1 MKNLLLITFLF
12 LLNACSTYVEEANN
26 KEFKPLTP
34 SFEEFN
40 KEEPTNGSIFSAS
53 SSGLFSSD
61 RRAKRVGDI
70 LSVTLSETFSSNKAV
85 TNSSGKTDTIG
96 AEVGPTGLLRNFA
109 GLGGSASKTNS
120 FSGSMATNQS
130 NSLSGTLSATIVR
143 VFPNGNFEIK
153 GQKKL
158 RITEGTE
165 YIRLS
170 GIIRPQD
177 ISTTNTVSSAKIA
190 EAQIEYVGAGILDS
204 ATKPGWG
211 SQIFRAISPFWGL
224 KNEKNNNHFLISV
237 NRIILFS

>member
-1 MKNLLLITFLF
+1 MKKLIIIASILF
-12 LLNACSTYVEEANN
+12 INGCSTYVEEVNN
-26 KEFKPLTP
+26 KQFKPLTP
-34 SFEEFN
+34 SFEDFN
-40 KEEPTNGSIFSAS
+40 REEPSNGAIFSTS

-61 RRAKRVGDI
+61 RRAKKVGDI

-130 NSLSGTLSATIVR
+130 NSLSGTLSATVVR
-143 VFPNGNFEIK
+143 VFPNGNLEIK

-177 ISTTNTVSSAKIA
+177 ISTTNSVSSAKIA

-211 SQIFRAISPFWGL
+211 SKIFRAISPF
-224 KNEKNNNHFLISV
+224 
-237 NRIILFS
+237 

>member
-1 MKNLLLITFLF
+1 MKKLIIIVSIFLI
-12 LLNACSTYVEEANN
+12 NGCSTYVEEVNN
-26 KEFKPLTP
+26 KQFKPLTP

-40 KEEPTNGSIFSAS
+40 REEPSNGAIFSTS

-61 RRAKRVGDI
+61 RRAKKVGDI

-130 NSLSGTLSATIVR
+130 NSLSGTLSATVVR
-143 VFPNGNFEIK
+143 VFPNGNLEIK

-177 ISTTNTVSSAKIA
+177 ISTTNSVSSAKIA
-190 EAQIEYVGAGILDS
+190 EAQIEYVGAGILDLS
-204 ATKPGWG
+204 
-211 SQIFRAISPFWGL
+211 
-224 KNEKNNNHFLISV
+224 LIH
-237 NRIILFS
+237 I

>member
-1 MKNLLLITFLF
+1 MKNLIFISILF
-12 LLNACSTYVEEANN
+12 FVNGCSTYIEEANN
-26 KEFKPLTP
+26 KHFTPLTP

-40 KEEPTNGSIFSAS
+40 KDEPSNGSIYSTSSA
-53 SSGLFSSD
+53 GLFSSD
-61 RRAKRVGDI
+61 RRAKKVGDI

-85 TNSSGKTDTIG
+85 TNSSGKTDNIG
-96 AEVGPTGLLRNFA
+96 VEVGPTGILRNFA

-130 NSLSGTLSATIVR
+130 NSLSGTLSATVVR
-143 VFPNGNFEIK
+143 VFPNGNLEIK

-165 YIRLS
+165 YIRLT

-177 ISTTNTVSSAKIA
+177 ISTSNSVSSAKIA

-204 ATKPGWG
+204 ASKPGWG
-211 SQIFRAISPFWGL
+211 SAFFRAISPF
-224 KNEKNNNHFLISV
+224 
-237 NRIILFS
+237 

>member
-1 MKNLLLITFLF
+1 MKKLIIFASIF
-12 LLNACSTYVEEANN
+12 IVNGCSTYVEEVNN
-26 KEFKPLTP
+26 KQFKPLTP
-34 SFEEFN
+34 SFEEFSR
-40 KEEPTNGSIFSAS
+40 EEPSNGAIFSTS

-61 RRAKRVGDI
+61 RRAKKVGDI

-143 VFPNGNFEIK
+143 VFPNGNLEIK

-170 GIIRPQD
+170 GIIRPED
-177 ISTTNTVSSAKIA
+177 ISTTNSVSSAKIA

-211 SQIFRAISPFWGL
+211 SKIFRAISPF
-224 KNEKNNNHFLISV
+224 
-237 NRIILFS
+237 

>member
-1 MKNLLLITFLF
+1 MKKLIIIASIFF
-12 LLNACSTYVEEANN
+12 INGCSTYVEEVNN
-26 KEFKPLTP
+26 KQFKPLTP

-40 KEEPTNGSIFSAS
+40 REDPSNGAIFSTS

-61 RRAKRVGDI
+61 RRAKKVGDI

-130 NSLSGTLSATIVR
+130 NSLSGTLSATVVR
-143 VFPNGNFEIK
+143 VFPNGNLEIK

-177 ISTTNTVSSAKIA
+177 ISTTNSVSSAKIA

-211 SQIFRAISPFWGL
+211 SKIFRAISPF
-224 KNEKNNNHFLISV
+224 
-237 NRIILFS
+237 

>member
-1 MKNLLLITFLF
+1 MKKLILVFILF
-12 LLNACSTYVEEANN
+12 FINGCSTYIEEANN
-26 KEFKPLTP
+26 SQFKPLTP

-40 KEEPTNGSIFSAS
+40 KDEPSNGSIYSTS

-61 RRAKRVGDI
+61 RRAKKVGDI

-85 TNSSGKTDTIG
+85 SNSSTKADAIG

-120 FSGSMATNQS
+120 FKGAMATNQS
-130 NSLSGTLSATIVR
+130 NSLSGTLSATVVR
-143 VFPNGNFEIK
+143 VFPNGNLEIK

-177 ISTTNTVSSAKIA
+177 ISTTNSVSSSKIA

-204 ATKPGWG
+204 ASKPGWG
-211 SQIFRAISPFWGL
+211 SAIFRAISPF
-224 KNEKNNNHFLISV
+224 
-237 NRIILFS
+237 

>member
-1 MKNLLLITFLF
+1 MKKLIIFASIF
-12 LLNACSTYVEEANN
+12 IVNGCSTYVEEVNN
-26 KEFKPLTP
+26 KQFKPLTP

-40 KEEPTNGSIFSAS
+40 NEEPSDGAIFSTS

-61 RRAKRVGDI
+61 RRAKKVGDI

-143 VFPNGNFEIK
+143 VFPNGNLEIK

-177 ISTTNTVSSAKIA
+177 ISSTNSVSSAKIA

-211 SQIFRAISPFWGL
+211 SKIFRAISPF
-224 KNEKNNNHFLISV
+224 
-237 NRIILFS
+237 

>member
-1 MKNLLLITFLF
+1 MKKIIYILF
-12 LLNACSTYVEEANN
+12 VVILSGCSTYVEEVNN
-26 KEFKPLTP
+26 QQFKPLRP
-34 SFEEFN
+34 SFEEF
-40 KEEPTNGSIFSAS
+40 ERAEPSNGSIYSTS

-61 RRAKRVGDI
+61 RRAKKVGDI

-85 TNSSGKTDTIG
+85 TNSSAKADNIG
-96 AEVGPTGLLRNFA
+96 AEVGPTGFMKNFR
-109 GLGGSASKTNS
+109 LSGSVAKTNS
-120 FSGSMATNQS
+120 FAGSMATNQS

-143 VFPNGNFEIK
+143 VFPNGNLEIK

-170 GIIRPQD
+170 GIIRPED

-211 SQIFRAISPFWGL
+211 SKIFRAISPF
-224 KNEKNNNHFLISV
+224 
-237 NRIILFS
+237 

>member
-1 MKNLLLITFLF
+1 MKKLIIIASIFF
-12 LLNACSTYVEEANN
+12 INGCSTYVEEVNN
-26 KEFKPLTP
+26 KQFKPLTP

-40 KEEPTNGSIFSAS
+40 REEPSNGAIFSTS

-61 RRAKRVGDI
+61 RRAKKVGDI
-70 LSVTLSETFSSNKAV
+70 LSVTLSETFSSSKGA
-85 TNSSGKTDTIG
+85 TNSSAKADSIG
-96 AEVGPTGLLRNFA
+96 AEVGPTGIMRNFA

-120 FSGSMATNQS
+120 FSGSMATSQS
-130 NSLSGTLSATIVR
+130 NSLSGTISATVVR
-143 VFPNGNFEIK
+143 VFPNGNLEIK

-177 ISTTNTVSSAKIA
+177 ISTSNTVSSTKIA

-204 ATKPGWG
+204 ASKPGWG
-211 SQIFRAISPFWGL
+211 SALFRAISPF
-224 KNEKNNNHFLISV
+224 
-237 NRIILFS
+237 

>member
-1 MKNLLLITFLF
+1 LKNLIFISILF
-12 LLNACSTYVEEANN
+12 FVNGCSTYVEEANN
-26 KEFKPLTP
+26 KHFTPLTP

-40 KEEPTNGSIFSAS
+40 KDEPSNGSIYSTSSA
-53 SSGLFSSD
+53 GLFSSD
-61 RRAKRVGDI
+61 RRAKKVGDI

-96 AEVGPTGLLRNFA
+96 AEVGPTGIMRNFA

-130 NSLSGTLSATIVR
+130 NSLSGTLSATVVR
-143 VFPNGNFEIK
+143 VFPNGNLEIK

-165 YIRLS
+165 YIRLT

-177 ISTTNTVSSAKIA
+177 ISTSNSVSSAKIA

-204 ATKPGWG
+204 ASKPGWG
-211 SQIFRAISPFWGL
+211 SALFRAISPF
-224 KNEKNNNHFLISV
+224 
-237 NRIILFS
+237 

>member
-1 MKNLLLITFLF
+1 MKKLIIIASIFF
-12 LLNACSTYVEEANN
+12 INGCSTYVEEVNN
-26 KEFKPLTP
+26 KQFKPLTP

-40 KEEPTNGSIFSAS
+40 REEPSNGAIFSTS

-61 RRAKRVGDI
+61 RRAKKVGDI

-109 GLGGSASKTNS
+109 GLGGSASKPNS
-120 FSGSMATNQS
+120 FSCSMATNQS
-130 NSLSGTLSATIVR
+130 NSLSGTLSATVVR
-143 VFPNGNFEIK
+143 VYPNGNLEIK

-177 ISTTNTVSSAKIA
+177 ISTTNSVSSAKIA

-211 SQIFRAISPFWGL
+211 SKIFRAISPF
-224 KNEKNNNHFLISV
+224 
-237 NRIILFS
+237 

>member
-1 MKNLLLITFLF
+1 MKKIIYIIFFVILSG
-12 LLNACSTYVEEANN
+12 CSTYVEEVNN
-26 KEFKPLTP
+26 QQFKPLRP
-34 SFEEFN
+34 SFEEF
-40 KEEPTNGSIFSAS
+40 ERAEPSNGSIYSTS

-61 RRAKRVGDI
+61 RRAKKVGDI

-85 TNSSGKTDTIG
+85 TNSSAKADNIG
-96 AEVGPTGLLRNFA
+96 AEVGPTGFMKNFR
-109 GLGGSASKTNS
+109 LSGSLAKTNS
-120 FSGSMATNQS
+120 FAGSMATNQS

-143 VFPNGNFEIK
+143 VFPNGNLEIK

-170 GIIRPQD
+170 GIIRPED
-177 ISTTNTVSSAKIA
+177 ISTTNTVSSSKIA

-211 SQIFRAISPFWGL
+211 SKIFRAISPF
-224 KNEKNNNHFLISV
+224 
-237 NRIILFS
+237 

>member
-1 MKNLLLITFLF
+1 MKRLISIFTFVMLSG
-12 LLNACSTYVEEANN
+12 CSTYVEETNN
-26 KEFKPLTP
+26 QQFKPLRP
-34 SFEEFN
+34 SFQEFE
-40 KEEPTNGSIFSAS
+40 KAEPSNGSIYSTS

-61 RRAKRVGDI
+61 RRAKKVGDI

-85 TNSSGKTDTIG
+85 TNSSAKADTIG
-96 AEVGPTGLLRNFA
+96 AEVGPTGILRNLA

-130 NSLSGTLSATIVR
+130 NSLSGTVSATIVR
-143 VFPNGNFEIK
+143 VFPNGNLEIK

-170 GIIRPQD
+170 GIIRPED

-211 SQIFRAISPFWGL
+211 SKIFRAISPF
-224 KNEKNNNHFLISV
+224 
-237 NRIILFS
+237 

>member
-1 MKNLLLITFLF
+1 MKKLIIITSLF
-12 LLNACSTYVEEANN
+12 FVNGCSTYVEEVNN
-26 KEFKPLTP
+26 KQFKPLTP

-40 KEEPTNGSIFSAS
+40 REEPSNGAIFSTS

-61 RRAKRVGDI
+61 RRAKKVGDI

-109 GLGGSASKTNS
+109 GLGGTASKTNS

-130 NSLSGTLSATIVR
+130 NSLSGTLSATVVR
-143 VFPNGNFEIK
+143 VFPNGNLEIK

-177 ISTTNTVSSAKIA
+177 ISTTNSVSSAKIA

-211 SQIFRAISPFWGL
+211 SKIFRAISPF
-224 KNEKNNNHFLISV
+224 
-237 NRIILFS
+237 

>member
-1 MKNLLLITFLF
+1 MKKIIYIIFFVILSG
-12 LLNACSTYVEEANN
+12 CSTYVEEVNN
-26 KEFKPLTP
+26 QQFKPLRP
-34 SFEEFN
+34 SFEEF
-40 KEEPTNGSIFSAS
+40 ERAEPSNGSIYSTS

-61 RRAKRVGDI
+61 RRAKKVGDI

-85 TNSSGKTDTIG
+85 TNSSAKADNIG
-96 AEVGPTGLLRNFA
+96 AEVGPTGFMKNFR
-109 GLGGSASKTNS
+109 LSGSVEKTNS
-120 FSGSMATNQS
+120 FAGSMATNQS

-143 VFPNGNFEIK
+143 VFPNGNLEIK

-170 GIIRPQD
+170 GIIRPED
-177 ISTTNTVSSAKIA
+177 ISTTNTVSSSKIA

-211 SQIFRAISPFWGL
+211 SKIFRAISPF
-224 KNEKNNNHFLISV
+224 
-237 NRIILFS
+237 

>member
-1 MKNLLLITFLF
+1 MKKLILIASLF
-12 LLNACSTYVEEANN
+12 IVNGCSTYIEEANN
-26 KEFKPLTP
+26 SQFKPLTP
-34 SFEEFN
+34 SFEEFSN
-40 KEEPTNGSIFSAS
+40 DEPSNGSIYSTS

-61 RRAKRVGDI
+61 RRAKKVGDI

-85 TNSSGKTDTIG
+85 TNSSTKADAIG

-120 FSGSMATNQS
+120 FAGAMTTNQS
-130 NSLSGTLSATIVR
+130 NRLSGTLSATVVR
-143 VFPNGNFEIK
+143 VFPNGNLEIK

-177 ISTTNTVSSAKIA
+177 ISTTNSVSSSKIA

-204 ATKPGWG
+204 ASKPGWG
-211 SQIFRAISPFWGL
+211 SAIFRAISPF
-224 KNEKNNNHFLISV
+224 
-237 NRIILFS
+237 

>member
-1 MKNLLLITFLF
+1 MKKIIYIIFFVILSG
-12 LLNACSTYVEEANN
+12 CSTYVEEVNN
-26 KEFKPLTP
+26 QQFKPLRP
-34 SFEEFN
+34 SFEEF
-40 KEEPTNGSIFSAS
+40 ERAEPSNGSIYSTS

-61 RRAKRVGDI
+61 RRAKKVGDI

-85 TNSSGKTDTIG
+85 TNSSAKADNIG
-96 AEVGPTGLLRNFA
+96 AEVGPTGFTKNFR
-109 GLGGSASKTNS
+109 LSGSLAKTNS
-120 FSGSMATNQS
+120 FAGSMATNQS

-143 VFPNGNFEIK
+143 VFPNGNLEIK

-170 GIIRPQD
+170 GIIRPED

-211 SQIFRAISPFWGL
+211 SKIFRAISPF
-224 KNEKNNNHFLISV
+224 
-237 NRIILFS
+237 

>member
-1 MKNLLLITFLF
+1 MKRLISIIIFVMLSG
-12 LLNACSTYVEEANN
+12 CSTYVEETNN
-26 KEFKPLTP
+26 QQFKPLRP
-34 SFEEFN
+34 SFEEFE
-40 KEEPTNGSIFSAS
+40 KAEPSNGSIYSTS

-61 RRAKRVGDI
+61 RRAKKVGDI

-85 TNSSGKTDTIG
+85 TNSSAKADTIG
-96 AEVGPTGLLRNFA
+96 AEVGPTGILRNLP

-130 NSLSGTLSATIVR
+130 NSLSGTVSATIVR
-143 VFPNGNFEIK
+143 VFPNGNLEIK

-170 GIIRPQD
+170 GIIRPED

-204 ATKPGWG
+204 ATKPSWG
-211 SQIFRAISPFWGL
+211 SKIFRAISPF
-224 KNEKNNNHFLISV
+224 
-237 NRIILFS
+237 

>member
-1 MKNLLLITFLF
+1 MKKLIIIVSIVFF
-12 LLNACSTYVEEANN
+12 NGCSTYVEEVNN
-26 KEFKPLTP
+26 KQFKPLTP

-40 KEEPTNGSIFSAS
+40 REDPSNGAIFSTS

-61 RRAKRVGDI
+61 RRAKKVGDI

-130 NSLSGTLSATIVR
+130 NSLSGTLSATVVR
-143 VFPNGNFEIK
+143 VFPNGNLEIK

-177 ISTTNTVSSAKIA
+177 ISTTNSVSSAKIA

-211 SQIFRAISPFWGL
+211 SKIFRAISPF
-224 KNEKNNNHFLISV
+224 
-237 NRIILFS
+237 

>member
-1 MKNLLLITFLF
+1 MKNLIFISILF
-12 LLNACSTYVEEANN
+12 FVNGCSTYIEEANN
-26 KEFKPLTP
+26 KHFTPLTP

-40 KEEPTNGSIFSAS
+40 KDEPSNGSIYSTSSA
-53 SSGLFSSD
+53 GLFSSD
-61 RRAKRVGDI
+61 RRAKKVGDI

-85 TNSSGKTDTIG
+85 TNSSGKTDNIG
-96 AEVGPTGLLRNFA
+96 VEVGPTGILRNFA

-130 NSLSGTLSATIVR
+130 NSLSGTLSATVVR
-143 VFPNGNFEIK
+143 VFPNGNLEIK

-165 YIRLS
+165 YIRLT

-177 ISTTNTVSSAKIA
+177 ISTSNSVSSAKIA

-204 ATKPGWG
+204 ASKPGWG
-211 SQIFRAISPFWGL
+211 SALFRAISPF
-224 KNEKNNNHFLISV
+224 
-237 NRIILFS
+237 

>member
-1 MKNLLLITFLF
+1 MMKILIYILIFMMLF
-12 LLNACSTYVEEANN
+12 GCSTYVEETNN
-26 KEFKPLTP
+26 QQFKPLRP
-34 SFEEFN
+34 SFEEF
-40 KEEPTNGSIFSAS
+40 ERAEPSNGSIYSTS

-61 RRAKRVGDI
+61 RRAKKVGDI

-85 TNSSGKTDTIG
+85 TNSSAKADNIG
-96 AEVGPTGLLRNFA
+96 AEVVPTGFMKNFR
-109 GLGGSASKTNS
+109 LSGSLAKTNS
-120 FSGSMATNQS
+120 FAGSMATNQS

-143 VFPNGNFEIK
+143 VFPNGNLEIK

-170 GIIRPQD
+170 GIIRPED

-211 SQIFRAISPFWGL
+211 SQIFRAISPF
-224 KNEKNNNHFLISV
+224 
-237 NRIILFS
+237 

>member
-1 MKNLLLITFLF
+1 MKKLIIIVSIVFF
-12 LLNACSTYVEEANN
+12 NGCSTYVEEVNN
-26 KEFKPLTP
+26 KQFKPLTP

-40 KEEPTNGSIFSAS
+40 REDPSNGSIFSTS
-53 SSGLFSSD
+53 SAGLFSSD
-61 RRAKRVGDI
+61 RRAKKVGDI

-96 AEVGPTGLLRNFA
+96 AEVGPTGILRNFA

-130 NSLSGTLSATIVR
+130 NSLSGTLSATVVR
-143 VFPNGNFEIK
+143 VFPNGNLEIK

-177 ISTTNTVSSAKIA
+177 ISTTNSVSSAKIA

-211 SQIFRAISPFWGL
+211 SKIFRAISPF
-224 KNEKNNNHFLISV
+224 
-237 NRIILFS
+237 

>member
-1 MKNLLLITFLF
+1 MTEMRKIILIISLLFV
-12 LLNACSTYVEEANN
+12 NACSTYIEEANN

-40 KEEPTNGSIFSAS
+40 KEEPSNGSIFSAS
-53 SSGLFSSD
+53 TSGLFSSD
-61 RRAKRVGDI
+61 RRAKKVGDI

-211 SQIFRAISPFWGL
+211 SQIFRAISPF
-224 KNEKNNNHFLISV
+224 
-237 NRIILFS
+237 

>member
-1 MKNLLLITFLF
+1 MRKLILILLMVLF
-12 LLNACSTYVEEANN
+12 SGCSTYIEEANN
-26 KEFKPLTP
+26 KQFEPLTP
-34 SFEEFN
+34 SFNEFN
-40 KEEPTNGSIFSAS
+40 RVEPTNGSIYSTS

-61 RRAKRVGDI
+61 RRAKKVGDI

-96 AEVGPTGLLRNFA
+96 AEVGPTGLLRNLA
-109 GLGGSASKTNS
+109 GIGGSASKTNS

-130 NSLSGTLSATIVR
+130 NSLSGTLSATVVR
-143 VFPNGNFEIK
+143 VFPNGNLEIK

-211 SQIFRAISPFWGL
+211 SSLFRVISPF
-224 KNEKNNNHFLISV
+224 
-237 NRIILFS
+237 

>member
-1 MKNLLLITFLF
+1 MKKVAFILFLF
-12 LLNACSTYVEEANN
+12 FMNGCSTYIEEANN
-26 KEFKPLTP
+26 GQFKPLKPT
-34 SFEEFN
+34 FEEFSRDQ
-40 KEEPTNGSIFSAS
+40 PSNGSIYSTS
-53 SSGLFSSD
+53 SSGIFSSD
-61 RRAKRVGDI
+61 RRAKNVGDI

-85 TNSSGKTDTIG
+85 TNSSKKADAIG
-96 AEVGPTGLLRNFA
+96 AEVGPTGIMRNFA

-130 NSLSGTLSATIVR
+130 NSLTGTLSATVVR
-143 VFPNGNFEIK
+143 IFPNGNLEIK

-177 ISTTNTVSSAKIA
+177 ISTTNTVSSTKIA

-204 ATKPGWG
+204 ASKPGWG
-211 SQIFRAISPFWGL
+211 SSFFRAISPF
-224 KNEKNNNHFLISV
+224 
-237 NRIILFS
+237 